1 MQRTVYP
8 GDLEVPMTRRFRRSL
23 AALITG
29 SLLALGVVTAQP
41 AAAASLTWSGNA
53 GSNWSSG
60 PSWSS
65 GSAPLSGDTL
75 NFPASALLNMQNDLT
90 PFTPFLLNFNGS
102 GYSIAGNGLGAQS
115 INQFV
120 SGTNSIFVPIAE
132 TTTGAITSLPVNAAA
147 GGTLALN
154 NSVVGSFSLI
164 KSGAGR
170 VVLAA
175 GNVIS
180 GITAVTAGSL
190 IVNGTNLQSTTQVQ
204 GGVLGGMGSIGP
216 LTATSGGVS
225 PGDTGAGLLT
235 VNGPAALN
243 AGVSLLID
251 ILGAAPGTSHDQLRV
266 ASGISLNNAT
276 LTLAGSFVGPANQTF
291 VIVDNTS
298 GGPIVGTFASLP
310 EGTTFAATNGI
321 SYRITYIGGTGND
334 VVLTQIGRSAIR
346 LAGVDRVDTA
356 VKISQNAFP
365 ANGSANA
372 VVLARGD
379 LFPDALAG
387 APLAVNRGGPLLLA
401 NLVAGATTV
410 DARTVAEIQRVLTTG
425 KTILVLGGASAI
437 PDSMVQQLTGLGY
450 QVPRQFA
457 GTDRF
462 QTAVLIAQT
471 GLNNP
476 PNLFL
481 ASGVNFP
488 DALSAGPAAA
498 RAAGGGAIL
507 LTNGNVMPTFTSQY
521 LTSRTGAT
529 VFALGGPAAAAG
541 GAPAGNQIVGV
552 DRYATAVQVAQR
564 FFPSPTAL
572 GVASG
577 EAFPDGL
584 TGGAHIG
591 KIGGPLLLTAQA
603 ALPANVQSYLQS
615 VKGTVNQL
623 FIYGGTA
630 AVSTQAADQIN
641 AAVA

>member
-1 MQRTVYP
+1 
-8 GDLEVPMTRRFRRSL
+8 
-23 AALITG
+23 
-29 SLLALGVVTAQP
+29 
-41 AAAASLTWSGNA
+41 
-53 GSNWSSG
+53 
-60 PSWSS
+60 
-65 GSAPLSGDTL
+65 
-75 NFPASALLNMQNDLT
+75 MQNDLT

-132 TTTGAITSLPVNAAA
+132 TTTGAITSLPVNVAA